1 MDSKDTKSG
10 ARLLASLQRI
20 GAVVRDALTTAGSI
34 DAGCGLPLERA
45 RPADDMPTPGSCC
58 GVRV

>member
-1 MDSKDTKSG
+1 MDDKNTNCG
-10 ARLLASLQRI
+10 RILASLRTV
-20 GAVVRDALTTAGSI
+20 GAVVRDALTTAGSF
-34 DAGCGLPLERA
+34 DACCGVTLDRA